1 MNNMNF
7 QYDPIYYDKSYISPS
22 ITKPV
27 RNNKQILGS
36 NDKKVEFFKFRKD
49 YFPENSN
56 TNNDE
61 SLSSSQTTK
70 MKSRDGSKSLG
81 LRPKSGSK
89 SLSISEK
96 STTKVLY
103 HDLSKKNNEIEKK
116 NMASMKRGNLER
128 IKEVKIILSLE

>member
-1 MNNMNF
+1 MQKANQTF
-7 QYDPIYYDKSYISPS
+7 A
-22 ITKPV
+22 
-27 RNNKQILGS
+27 S
-36 NDKKVEFFKFRKD
+36 NAKKADFMKLRKD
-49 YFPENSN
+49 YFPEKSN
-56 TNNDE
+56 INNDE

-70 MKSRDGSKSLG
+70 MKSRDGSKSFG

-103 HDLSKKNNEIEKK
+103 HDLSKINNEIEKK

-128 IKEVKIILSLE
+128 IKEVKIILILE